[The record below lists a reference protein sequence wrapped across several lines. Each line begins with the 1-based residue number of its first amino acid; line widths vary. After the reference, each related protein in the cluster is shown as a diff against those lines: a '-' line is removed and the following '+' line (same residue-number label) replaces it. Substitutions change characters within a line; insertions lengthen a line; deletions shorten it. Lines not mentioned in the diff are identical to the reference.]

1 MRKLSVGYLV
11 DDGYQPGLIYDVIE
25 KSKSAEHYSID
36 YLIVQT
42 FAEDK
47 NLLKRVYGLFKKRDF
62 LRFVA
67 AACFKAILALESR
80 VFVRDPKLKSAF
92 DMHPLDTFDVPKI
105 HVRPLKSTSG
115 SVYRYREEDLETIKG
130 LNVDVLLD
138 GQSGTF
144 RGGILT
150 VCEFGIIS
158 FHHGNDDVNRGGPA
172 GFWEVF
178 NREPSTGFVIQRL
191 PDELDGGDAQVVAT
205 SSSTGTCS

>member
-47 NLLKRVYGLFKKRDF
+47 NIFKRVYGLFKKREF
-62 LRFVA
+62 LGFVA
-67 AACFKAILALESR
+67 AACFRAIFALEGR
-80 VFVRDPKLKSAF
+80 IFVRDPKLKSAF
-92 DMHPLDTFDVPKI
+92 DMHPLDTFHVPKI
-105 HVRPLKSTSG
+105 RVRPLKSTSG
-115 SVYRYREEDLETIKG
+115 SVYRYREKDLETIKG

-158 FHHGNDDVNRGGPA
+158 FHHGNDDVNRGRPPPA
-172 GFWEVF
+172 SG
-178 NREPSTGFVIQRL
+178 RCLIKSRQR
-191 PDELDGGDAQVVAT
+191 A
-205 SSSTGTCS
+205 S